1 MNKKHSAITF
11 GLLISGLLFSSCK
24 PSEKVIAT
32 ATSLPKTV
40 TPISTNTPQPTQK
53 ATETPESLPAL
64 TSWNEIPILQDAIS
78 GNEEFGDYQFI
89 TASPA
94 RIIAAYYKQEMA
106 KLGWEIREDM
116 MVSTSSDLV
125 FIKNNTYAFFLIKT
139 EGDNNIVSIHLVQS

>member
-1 MNKKHSAITF
+1 MNKKQRAITF

-24 PSEKVIAT
+24 PSEQVVAT
-32 ATSLPKTV
+32 TTSAPKTV

-53 ATETPESLPAL
+53 ATETPVSSPAL
-64 TSWNEIPILQDAIS
+64 TSWNEIPVLPDAIS

-94 RIIAAYYKQEMA
+94 RIITAYYKQEMA

-116 MVSTSSDLV
+116 MASTSSDLV
-125 FIKNNTYAFFLIKT
+125 FIKNITYAFFLIKT
-139 EGDNNIVSIHLVQS
+139 EGEKNIVYIHLVQS